1 MEDKTLLEE
10 LLERSPDERMH
21 KRKMDKAY
29 QLMTMGFR
37 DEADALFDEILAEE
51 PFNRDAMTGKSLIA
65 RQKAVENRLDH
76 LAARA
81 RTAIP
86 EPRPD
91 AATDEPSE
99 EEETAPVREPR
110 FRLLRSK
117 KVRAVLVALFAAVL
131 LAAIWGACRYGFLW

>member
-51 PFNRDAMTGKSLIA
+51 PFNRDAMTGKKLIERASELA
-65 RQKAVENRLDH
+65 REAGYTKLNVISAIGTRPYYRNLGFIDNGLYQQKPL
-76 LAARA
+76 
-81 RTAIP
+81 
-86 EPRPD
+86 
-91 AATDEPSE
+91 
-99 EEETAPVREPR
+99 
-110 FRLLRSK
+110 
-117 KVRAVLVALFAAVL
+117 
-131 LAAIWGACRYGFLW
+131 